1 MPTMRGMSVAPAVL
15 VVVAAVVPA
24 LRALLRAMRSP
35 RVPIVCVVPA
45 MFAVRAMSAVRGM
58 FAVHGISTLPRSIR
72 RHLPRAMAHRRV
84 FRRADSRG
92 VVGLAC
98 WMQSLCIR
106 HHRKRAEGDAE
117 QPLRAHAAS
126 PMWTSRIMPASM

>member
-1 MPTMRGMSVAPAVL
+1 MSDVPAVL
-15 VVVAAVVPA
+15 VVVAAMVPT

-45 MFAVRAMSAVRGM
+45 KSTVRAMSAVRG
-58 FAVHGISTLPRSIR
+58 FSTLPRSIR
-72 RHLPRAMAHRRV
+72 RHRARGMAHRCV

-98 WMQSLCIR
+98 WMPSLCIR

-117 QPLRAHAAS
+117 QPVRAHAAS